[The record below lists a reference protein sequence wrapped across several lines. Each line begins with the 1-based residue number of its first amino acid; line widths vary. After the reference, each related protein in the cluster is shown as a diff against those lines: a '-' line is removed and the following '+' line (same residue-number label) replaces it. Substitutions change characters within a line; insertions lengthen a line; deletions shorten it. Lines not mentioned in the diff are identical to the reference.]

1 MAQTTPGNP
10 TARPACIGGL
20 YEICVGVPDLA
31 ESIAYYERFGCR
43 AGRFGT
49 LDAAAAR
56 ALYGVDSALRS
67 VRLYHQNADHGLVRL
82 MQWERPVNEGLGLD
96 DNLRCVGSRW
106 GVRLTASVLD
116 VANHA
121 VTARDRGLP
130 VRVIEPILAVIGE
143 VTGERAPRPFADP
156 LVGVREMVV
165 IQPLYRQVFFER
177 FGYESPHYGCI
188 CAQSMFRTS
197 QHTHAGM
204 MIANDDHQVLRFYDE
219 VLGLQRWFDGERP
232 YAQAT
237 GSRQIFGLE
246 PDETHWMVDFDDPR
260 SGHSLD
266 ARRSGK
272 LKVVRFAASSPLA
285 GKLDRSRPGCLGL
298 SLYTWRTNDLEGLW
312 KLVQASGATQ
322 VTDVLADEFG
332 TRAFSFVAPDG
343 YSWTLLQD

>member
-1 MAQTTPGNP
+1 
-10 TARPACIGGL
+10 
-20 YEICVGVPDLA
+20 
-31 ESIAYYERFGCR
+31 
-43 AGRFGT
+43 
-49 LDAAAAR
+49 
-56 ALYGVDSALRS
+56 
-67 VRLYHQNADHGLVRL
+67 
-82 MQWERPVNEGLGLD
+82 
-96 DNLRCVGSRW
+96 
-106 GVRLTASVLD
+106 
-116 VANHA
+116 
-121 VTARDRGLP
+121 
-130 VRVIEPILAVIGE
+130 VIEPILAVIGE

-156 LVGVREMVV
+156 LIGVREMVV
-165 IQPLYRQVFFER
+165 VQPLYRQVFFER

-188 CAQSMFRTS
+188 CPQAMLRTS

-272 LKVVRFAASSPLA
+272 LKVVRFAASSRLA
-285 GKLDRSRPGCLGL
+285 DKRDRSRPGCLGL

-312 KLVQASGATQ
+312 KLVQAGGATR
-322 VTDVLADEFG
+322 VTDILADEFG